1 MAGKHKFGGIGAK
14 GSARM
19 NFFNPSAPLREKY
32 GEGHVNQEHFK
43 NLTITG
49 ECQQVFSQW
58 SKSKCAKY
66 NVTHQDFPS
75 ITFQITKNNFPVKV
89 EREAI
94 FESKKAAAVPQENVV
109 PPPLVSEQSP
119 NNQAIHL
126 SRTHATSSVSGRLVF
141 TVCHQRGNLDMAD
154 IADILA
160 LGLQIDNED
169 PRPENL
175 PNAMLNQL
183 GRGFIQLFAFA
194 FRTQMAKT
202 WMDDFQKW
210 VGESLQRQMRSNYL
224 RWALLFLIL
233 LFNLVVHVI
242 FCDIG

>member
-14 GSARM
+14 GSARI

-94 FESKKAAAVPQENVV
+94 FESKKATAVPQENVV

-175 PNAMLNQL
+175 PNAMLNTWIHPIICLCVQDANGQNL
-183 GRGFIQLFAFA
+183 NGRFSKMSWGIIAEADELKLF
-194 FRTQMAKT
+194 K
-202 WMDDFQKW
+202 
-210 VGESLQRQMRSNYL
+210 
-224 RWALLFLIL
+224 
-233 LFNLVVHVI
+233 VI
-242 FCDIG
+242 TTFFDITV